1 MADYTNLKQQIA
13 AAIRAN
19 GEGAITGPLLQT
31 QLLDIVDAMEV
42 DTFGGF
48 IADETVPP
56 ADSDKPHV
64 FLAITPGYYE
74 AFDLTVT
81 ENDVWLVCRMADEDE
96 WTKTNLVAGL
106 KEAIAS
112 KQGALT
118 EGDGISIDSEGN
130 ISVKTG
136 NGLVVNDEG
145 EIEVE
150 TTDEPQTYPTLP
162 VSGKGVTD
170 YIDTEKGLTIAELDA
185 EGKVKA
191 EQMPDDVVYFE
202 ETTDPSDQE
211 VIDEYARLLDELYQ
225 AIDDVAGLMAEEREA
240 TQTALNAASTANTA
254 AVNAAAATR
263 NAERATQEA
272 DEAIYAARQAIANVN
287 DTIHNSNM
295 ATQQALNAA
304 NGANQAANRC
314 SVVEGQASAA
324 AENAN
329 NKALLAEQKAG
340 LADDAATLANQK
352 AELAD
357 TKAQYADQ
365 MGDYAKGEI
374 DGAKGDYESLDAR
387 FDHVDEIA
395 IYFEETETP
404 SDEQL
409 VDEYRRVLLQAYQC
423 IDDMLAAI
431 NDCGLATAAANTAAQ
446 NTLAAIQQALDAKT
460 TCDNAAAAAND
471 AAALANTKAQKADL
485 AADAAIRAMDA
496 AKGDYGS
503 LAARLDAI
511 QAKLEQAVYFEDTL

>member
-48 IADETVPP
+48 IGDETVPP
-56 ADSDKPHV
+56 ADSNKPHV
-64 FLAITPGYYE
+64 FLAVTPGRYE

-106 KEAIAS
+106 KEAIAE
-112 KQGALT
+112 KQGVLT
-118 EGDGISIDSEGN
+118 EGDGISIDAEGGISTKIGSGLKYDNEGN
-130 ISVKTG
+130 MEVDTDTIATNAGVEEYVSGQKNAA
-136 NGLVVNDEG
+136 NGIAGLDENGKVNDE
-145 EIEVE
+145 
-150 TTDEPQTYPTLP
+150 QL
-162 VSGKGVTD
+162 
-170 YIDTEKGLTIAELDA
+170 
-185 EGKVKA
+185 
-191 EQMPDDVVYFE
+191 PDDVVYFE

-211 VIDEYARLLDELYQ
+211 VIDEYARLLNELYQ
-225 AIDDVAGLMAEEREA
+225 AIDDVSGLMAEEREA
-240 TQTALNAASTANTA
+240 TQAALNSANTANTA
-254 AVNAAAATR
+254 ASNASVAAQ
-263 NAERATQEA
+263 NANRATQET
-272 DEAIYAARQAIANVN
+272 DEVIYSARQAIANVN
-287 DTIHNSNM
+287 EAINRADV
-295 ATQQALNAA
+295 ATNQTVNAI

-314 SVVEGQASAA
+314 FVAEGQASDA

-329 NKALLAEQKAG
+329 NKAILAEHKAG
-340 LADDAATLANQK
+340 LANDAATLANQK
-352 AELAD
+352 A
-357 TKAQYADQ
+357 QYADDQ
-365 MGDYAKGEI
+365 GDYAKAQGDYAKDEI

-395 IYFEETETP
+395 IYFEDTESP

-409 VDEYRRVLLQAYQC
+409 VDEYARVLRQAYQC

-431 NDCGLATAAANTAAQ
+431 RDCGLATTAANTAAQ

-460 TCDNAAAAAND
+460 TCDNAAEAANN
-471 AAALANTKAQKADL
+471 AADLANTKAQKADL
-485 AADAAIRAMDA
+485 AADAATRAMDA
-496 AKGDYGS
+496 AKGNYDS

-511 QAKLEQAVYFEDTL
+511 QEMLEHAVYFEDTL

>member
-19 GEGAITGPLLQT
+19 GEGAITGPLLQE

-48 IADETVPP
+48 IGDETVPP
-56 ADSDKPHV
+56 ADNDKPHV

-130 ISVKTG
+130 VSTKIGTG
-136 NGLVVNDEG
+136 LKYDDEG
-145 EIEVE
+145 NMEVDTE
-150 TTDEPQTYPTLP
+150 TVATVE
-162 VSGKGVTD
+162 GVAT
-170 YIDTEKGLTIAELDA
+170 YIDEQKNAANGIAGLDENS
-185 EGKVKA
+185 KVSD

-211 VIDEYARLLDELYQ
+211 VLDEYARLLDELYQ

-254 AVNAAAATR
+254 AVNASAATR
-263 NAERATQEA
+263 NAERATQDA

-340 LADDAATLANQK
+340 LANDAAALANQK

-387 FDHVDEIA
+387 FDHVDEMA
-395 IYFEETETP
+395 IYFEDTESP

-409 VDEYRRVLLQAYQC
+409 VDEYVRVLRQAYQC
-423 IDDMLAAI
+423 IDDLVAAI
-431 NDCGLATAAANTAAQ
+431 SDCGLATTAANTAAQ

-471 AAALANTKAQKADL
+471 AAALANTKANKADL

-496 AKGDYGS
+496 AKGNYAS

-511 QAKLEQAVYFEDTL
+511 QEMLEHAVYFEDTL

>member
-19 GEGAITGPLLQT
+19 GEGAITGPLLQE

-48 IADETVPP
+48 IGDETVPP

-74 AFDLTVT
+74 AFALTVT

-118 EGDGISIDSEGN
+118 EGNGISIDSEGN
-130 ISVKTG
+130 ISTKIGTG
-136 NGLVVNDEG
+136 LKYDDEG
-145 EIEVE
+145 NMEVDTE
-150 TTDEPQTYPTLP
+150 TVATVEDVAT
-162 VSGKGVTD
+162 
-170 YIDTEKGLTIAELDA
+170 YIDEQKNAANGIAGLDENS
-185 EGKVKA
+185 KVSD

-211 VIDEYARLLDELYQ
+211 VLDEYARLLDELYQ

-254 AVNAAAATR
+254 AVNASAATR

-272 DEAIYAARQAIANVN
+272 DEAIYAARQAIENVN

-340 LADDAATLANQK
+340 LANDAATLANQK

-395 IYFEETETP
+395 IYFEDTESP

-409 VDEYRRVLLQAYQC
+409 VDEYVRVLRQAYQC
-423 IDDMLAAI
+423 IDDLVAAI
-431 NDCGLATAAANTAAQ
+431 NDCGLATTAANTAAQ
-446 NTLAAIQQALDAKT
+446 NTLAAIRQALDAKT

-471 AAALANTKAQKADL
+471 AAALANTKANKADL

-496 AKGDYGS
+496 AKGNYAS

-511 QAKLEQAVYFEDTL
+511 QEMLEHAVYFEDTL

>member
-48 IADETVPP
+48 IGDETVPP

-118 EGDGISIDSEGN
+118 EGDGISIDAEDNVSTKIGTGLKYDDEGN
-130 ISVKTG
+130 MEVDTET
-136 NGLVVNDEG
+136 VATVEG
-145 EIEVE
+145 VA
-150 TTDEPQTYPTLP
+150 T
-162 VSGKGVTD
+162 
-170 YIDTEKGLTIAELDA
+170 YIDEQKNAANGIAGLDENS
-185 EGKVKA
+185 KVSD

-211 VIDEYARLLDELYQ
+211 VLDEYARLLDELYQ

-254 AVNAAAATR
+254 AVNASAATR

-272 DEAIYAARQAIANVN
+272 DEAIYAARQAIADVN

-304 NGANQAANRC
+304 DGANQAANRC

-329 NKALLAEQKAG
+329 NKALLAQQKAG
-340 LADDAATLANQK
+340 LANDAAALANQK
-352 AELAD
+352 AELAY

-395 IYFEETETP
+395 IYFEDTESP

-409 VDEYRRVLLQAYQC
+409 VDEYVRVLRQAYQC
-423 IDDMLAAI
+423 IDDLVAALS
-431 NDCGLATAAANTAAQ
+431 DCGLATTAANTAAQ

-471 AAALANTKAQKADL
+471 AAALANTKANKADL

-496 AKGDYGS
+496 AKGNYAS

-511 QAKLEQAVYFEDTL
+511 QEMLEHAVYFEDTL

>member
-48 IADETVPP
+48 IGDETVPP

-74 AFDLTVT
+74 AFDLTVA
-81 ENDVWLVCRMADEDE
+81 ENDVWLVCRLADEDE

-118 EGDGISIDSEGN
+118 EGDGISIDAEGN
-130 ISVKTG
+130 VSTKIGTG
-136 NGLVVNDEG
+136 LKYDDEG
-145 EIEVE
+145 NMEVDTE
-150 TTDEPQTYPTLP
+150 TVATVE
-162 VSGKGVTD
+162 GVAT
-170 YIDTEKGLTIAELDA
+170 YIDEQKNAANGIAGLDENS
-185 EGKVKA
+185 KVSD

-211 VIDEYARLLDELYQ
+211 VLDEYARLLDELYQ

-254 AVNAAAATR
+254 AVNASAATR

-340 LADDAATLANQK
+340 LANDAAALANQK

-374 DGAKGDYESLDAR
+374 DGAKGDYDSLDAR

-395 IYFEETETP
+395 IYFEDTESP

-409 VDEYRRVLLQAYQC
+409 VDEYVRVLRQAYQC
-423 IDDMLAAI
+423 IDDLVAAI
-431 NDCGLATAAANTAAQ
+431 SDCGLATTAANTAAQ

-471 AAALANTKAQKADL
+471 AAALANTKANKADL

-496 AKGDYGS
+496 AKGNYAS

-511 QAKLEQAVYFEDTL
+511 QEMLEHAVYFEDTL

>member
-48 IADETVPP
+48 IGDETIPP

-118 EGDGISIDSEGN
+118 EGDGISIDAEGN
-130 ISVKTG
+130 VSTKIGTG
-136 NGLVVNDEG
+136 LKYDDEG
-145 EIEVE
+145 NMEVDTE
-150 TTDEPQTYPTLP
+150 TVATVE
-162 VSGKGVTD
+162 GVAT
-170 YIDTEKGLTIAELDA
+170 YIDEQKNAANGIAGLDENS
-185 EGKVKA
+185 KVSD

-211 VIDEYARLLDELYQ
+211 VLDEYARLLDELYQ

-254 AVNAAAATR
+254 AVNASAATR

-272 DEAIYAARQAIANVN
+272 DEAIYAARQAIENVN

-340 LADDAATLANQK
+340 LANDAAALANQK

-365 MGDYAKGEI
+365 MGDYAKDEI

-395 IYFEETETP
+395 IYFEDTESP

-409 VDEYRRVLLQAYQC
+409 VDEYVRVLRQAYQC
-423 IDDMLAAI
+423 IDDLVAAI
-431 NDCGLATAAANTAAQ
+431 SDCGLATTAANTAAQ

-471 AAALANTKAQKADL
+471 AAALANTKANKADL

-496 AKGDYGS
+496 AKGNYAS

-511 QAKLEQAVYFEDTL
+511 QEMLEHAVYFEDTL

>member
-48 IADETVPP
+48 IGDETVPP

-74 AFDLTVT
+74 AFDLTVA

-118 EGDGISIDSEGN
+118 EGDGISIDAEGN
-130 ISVKTG
+130 VSTKIGTG
-136 NGLVVNDEG
+136 LKYDDEG
-145 EIEVE
+145 NMEVDTE
-150 TTDEPQTYPTLP
+150 TVATVE
-162 VSGKGVTD
+162 GVAT
-170 YIDTEKGLTIAELDA
+170 YIDEQKNAANGIAGLDENS
-185 EGKVKA
+185 KVSD

-211 VIDEYARLLDELYQ
+211 VLDEYARLLYELYQ

-254 AVNAAAATR
+254 AVNASAATR

-304 NGANQAANRC
+304 NGADQAANRC

-340 LADDAATLANQK
+340 LANDAAALANQK

-365 MGDYAKGEI
+365 MGDYAKDEI

-395 IYFEETETP
+395 IYFEDTESP

-409 VDEYRRVLLQAYQC
+409 VDEYVRVLRQAYQC
-423 IDDMLAAI
+423 IDDLVAAI
-431 NDCGLATAAANTAAQ
+431 SDCGLATTAANTAAQ

-471 AAALANTKAQKADL
+471 AAALANTKANKADL

-496 AKGDYGS
+496 AKGNYAS

-511 QAKLEQAVYFEDTL
+511 QEMLEHAVYFEDTL

>member
-48 IADETVPP
+48 IGDETVPP

-118 EGDGISIDSEGN
+118 EGDGISIDAEGN
-130 ISVKTG
+130 VSTKIGTG
-136 NGLVVNDEG
+136 LKYDDEG
-145 EIEVE
+145 NMEVDTE
-150 TTDEPQTYPTLP
+150 TVATVE
-162 VSGKGVTD
+162 GVAT
-170 YIDTEKGLTIAELDA
+170 YIDEQKNAANGIAGLDENS
-185 EGKVKA
+185 KVSD

-211 VIDEYARLLDELYQ
+211 VLDEYARLLDELYQ

-254 AVNAAAATR
+254 AVNASAATR

-340 LADDAATLANQK
+340 LANDAATLANQK

-395 IYFEETETP
+395 IYFEDTESP

-409 VDEYRRVLLQAYQC
+409 VDEYVRVLRQAYQC
-423 IDDMLAAI
+423 IDDLVAAI
-431 NDCGLATAAANTAAQ
+431 SDCGLATTAANTAAQ

-471 AAALANTKAQKADL
+471 AAALANTKANKADL

-496 AKGDYGS
+496 AKGNYAS

-511 QAKLEQAVYFEDTL
+511 QEMLEHAVYFEDTL